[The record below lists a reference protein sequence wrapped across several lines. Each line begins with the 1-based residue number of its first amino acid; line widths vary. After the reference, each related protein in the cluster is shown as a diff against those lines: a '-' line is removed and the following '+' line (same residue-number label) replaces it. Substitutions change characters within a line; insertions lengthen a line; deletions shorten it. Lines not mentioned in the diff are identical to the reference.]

1 VAYTGSEEI
10 GAAAVAAPAPA
21 PLAPARRPGLA
32 VEVVE
37 SVRGFDA
44 LEREWNGLLERSD
57 ASVFQSFEWQRTWW
71 SHFGERARSRRLHL
85 VTIRDGEGLVGVAP
99 LFLERSRVLGLPL
112 RRLFYVG
119 HPDTDYLDL
128 LVERGKEAECAE
140 LVAAHLAARPRLLD
154 LAILADTPDGSRT
167 GPLLHEALV
176 RRGWTASRTVG
187 EMCPRTALRASW
199 DETLA
204 ALQINYRREIRRR
217 ARNIEKAFATE
228 LEVVQ
233 SGEAVGAAVR
243 EFVEMHQER
252 WARDG
257 YWGAFA
263 DPRRAEFQ
271 GDVAPRLAARGWLEL
286 SFLRVGG
293 ERVAVNCNFAFRD
306 TVYVYLTGA
315 RNRPDLRQYS
325 PGKVVHGLCM
335 SRAVEHGR
343 TVYDFMRGTE
353 HYKYEF
359 GAVDVPNWTIVA
371 YPRSPRRTAAIH
383 ALDVLLRGIAR
394 RSRRELRLLRETGR
408 AEGWLSRGMLDHLV
422 RGSRRAVKDF
432 LEKLPGRRAPA
443 AKRG

>member
-10 GAAAVAAPAPA
+10 GAAAAAPR
-21 PLAPARRPGLA
+21 PAREAPSGRPGLA
-32 VEVVE
+32 VGVVE
-37 SVRGFDA
+37 GARAFDA
-44 LEREWNGLLERSD
+44 LEREWNALLERSD

-71 SHFGERARSRRLHL
+71 SHFGERARNRGLHL
-85 VTIRDGEGLVGVAP
+85 VTIRDDEGLVGVAP
-99 LFLERSRVLGLPL
+99 LFVECARVLGLPL
-112 RRLFYVG
+112 RRLLYVG

-128 LVERGKEAECAE
+128 LVERGREADCAE
-140 LVAAHLAARPRLLD
+140 LVADHLALRSRVLD

-167 GPLLHEALV
+167 GALLHEALV
-176 RRGWTASRTVG
+176 RRGWTASRAVG

-204 ALQINYRREIRRR
+204 AMQINYRREIRRR
-217 ARNIEKAFATE
+217 GRNVEKAFATE
-228 LEVVQ
+228 LELVQ
-233 SGEAVGAAVR
+233 SGEAIDAAVR

-271 GDVAPRLAARGWLEL
+271 RDVAPRLAARGWLQL

-293 ERVAVNCNFAFRD
+293 KRVAVNCNFAFRD

-325 PGKVVHGLCM
+325 PGKVVHAMCM
-335 SRAVEHGR
+335 KWAVEHGR

-371 YPRSPRRTAAIH
+371 YPRSPRRTAAMH

-394 RSRRELRLLRETGR
+394 RSLRELRLLRETGR
-408 AEGWLSRGMLDHLV
+408 ADGWISKGMLNHLV
-422 RGSRRAVKDF
+422 RGSRRALKDF
-432 LEKLPGRRAPA
+432 LERLPGRRSAGP
-443 AKRG
+443 GPG